1 MSILPSHVIST
12 DRVDLVRVVKEIGS
26 VMVVVFVVETV
37 TSVVVGAVLKWV
49 VGETVDRVGD
59 VVFRIDVVIVDEVS
73 SGTVVSV
80 MM

>member
-12 DRVDLVRVVKEIGS
+12 DRVDLVRVVNEIGI

-37 TSVVVGAVLKWV
+37 TSVVVGVVLKWV
-49 VGETVDRVGD
+49 VGKSVDKVGD
-59 VVFRIDVVIVDEVS
+59 VVFRIDVLIVDEVS

-80 MM
+80 IV